1 MNSTTNTKRRAR
13 QTRAAARQSLK
24 PYYWWAVLA
33 CLIASVLGVATL
45 SSVSFDLSAVLPSE
59 EEIVLPEGNEELT
72 WEALEQLT
80 TESYEQTRALLEE
93 VPPIVWG
100 IMSVVLAFSV
110 LFAIAYTWVG
120 YCIRLGLCRF
130 ELSLTDGEHPSI
142 GTLFSY
148 FGRAFWRSVGMNI
161 VRNLIVFLIQLPSL
175 AAGLMSVG
183 VLVNGVVKLWGT
195 PAMTDEVATY
205 ILTMVGQFFGLMLI
219 SMALL
224 LLSLPVVLRYSMA
237 DYVLCENPEVGAL
250 GALRESRRMMKGN
263 KWRLFCLQFS
273 FIGWRLLA
281 SVVGSI
287 GYIFLNPYLEQA
299 NAEFYH
305 EISGRAAVREAVN
318 ELDAPMADLT

>member
-1 MNSTTNTKRRAR
+1 MAHPRVFCGSDTSNFPDKRFDPESVGGAHPRSYGTMVR
-13 QTRAAARQSLK
+13 RLELVRDFRLRTMEESVKNLTRDTAQALGLGQRGLLQEGWPADITVLDYDRCHAAADYVHPRRRS
-24 PYYWWAVLA
+24 
-33 CLIASVLGVATL
+33 T
-45 SSVSFDLSAVLPSE
+45 
-59 EEIVLPEGNEELT
+59 
-72 WEALEQLT
+72 
-80 TESYEQTRALLEE
+80 
-93 VPPIVWG
+93 G
-100 IMSVVLAFSV
+100 IH
-110 LFAIAYTWVG
+110 W
-120 YCIRLGLCRF
+120 
-130 ELSLTDGEHPSI
+130 
-142 GTLFSY
+142 
-148 FGRAFWRSVGMNI
+148 
-161 VRNLIVFLIQLPSL
+161 
-175 AAGLMSVG
+175 